1 MDRLLVTGGSGLLGS
16 KIVKQA
22 KNGYMVVPTY
32 HAHALFLNSVKL
44 DIANK
49 QEVFK
54 VIQHFKPQIVIH
66 TAAETN
72 VDKCEI
78 NKTWA
83 WKANSEGTRNIAE
96 ACAKINAKLIYVST
110 DYVFDGDK
118 GFYVEVDEPNPVNYY
133 GKTKLKGEEFVKT
146 NCKDYVIARAS
157 VIYGW
162 HLWKANFTTW
172 VINSLRC
179 CKRIE
184 VVDDHY
190 NSPILADNL
199 AQALLEITKKGL
211 NDTYHTS
218 GSERINRYEFAVKIA
233 KTFHLDTSLIKPIRM
248 SNLKIWVAKRPRDSS
263 LRIDKAQKQ
272 LKTRLLNIEESLE
285 IMKENK
291 PE

>member
-16 KIVKQA
+16 KIVNQA
-22 KNGYMVVPTY
+22 KSEYVVVPT
-32 HAHALFLNSVKL
+32 HHTRSFFPTSVKL
-44 DIANK
+44 DVANK

-83 WKANSEGTRNIAE
+83 WKANSEGTRNVVE
-96 ACAKINAKLIYVST
+96 ACARINAKLIYIST

-118 GFYVEVDEPNPVNYY
+118 GFYAEEDKPNPVNYY
-133 GKTKLKGEEFVKT
+133 GQTKLRGEELVKTKSR
-146 NCKDYVIARAS
+146 DYVIVRAS

-162 HLWKANFTTW
+162 HLRKANFTTW
-172 VINSLRC
+172 VINSLRGG
-179 CKRIE
+179 KRIE
-184 VVDDHY
+184 VIDDHY
-190 NSPILADNL
+190 NSPTLADNL

-211 NDTYHTS
+211 NGTYHTS

-233 KTFHLDTSLIKPIRM
+233 EMFHLDTGLIEPIKM
-248 SNLKIWVAKRPRDSS
+248 TDLKIWVAKRPRDSS
-263 LRIDKAQKQ
+263 LCIDKAQKQ
-272 LKTRLLNIEESLE
+272 LKTSLLRIEESLE
-285 IMKENK
+285 VMKENE